1 MIKHLYVYM
10 LKCCDNSYYVG
21 VINDVNRRLDEHN
34 MGENATSYTFNRRP
48 VELVYFQLFSDYNQA
63 INWETQLKKWSRKKK
78 EALIMEN
85 WNKIKELSECK
96 NETSH
101 KNFEE
106 S

>member
-21 VINDVNRRLDEHN
+21 VTNDVNRRLDEHN
-34 MGENATSYTFNRRP
+34 LSENATSYTFNRRP